1 MLPPA
6 SAPKNPLA
14 SLPIDQ
20 ITARRIS
27 EADWRILKSAHERR
41 VEPWIAPRLRRKS
54 RGERHPV
61 EDFLFD
67 YYPNRPSLLRRWTP
81 GPGVTLLG
89 DSAAELPIRPSLER
103 HGDGFSLPQPPP
115 ARRPFIEWLRRFLE
129 ACAARPPFFGC
140 HGLHE
145 WAMVYRTSSPRHES
159 LPLRLSPESIAA
171 VVESL
176 PVRCSHYDAFR
187 FFMPEARPLNRLQ
200 PTREASIDLEQPAC
214 LHANMDL
221 YKWCFK
227 LSPWCPSE
235 LTADAFELAREI
247 RELDMRAS
255 PYDVS
260 AYGLEL
266 VAIETPSGRSEYE
279 YLQRAFAERAR
290 LIRARLIALCSSLI
304 D

>member
-1 MLPPA
+1 M
-6 SAPKNPLA
+6 
-14 SLPIDQ
+14 
-20 ITARRIS
+20 
-27 EADWRILKSAHERR
+27 
-41 VEPWIAPRLRRKS
+41 
-54 RGERHPV
+54 
-61 EDFLFD
+61 
-67 YYPNRPSLLRRWTP
+67 
-81 GPGVTLLG
+81 
-89 DSAAELPIRPSLER
+89 
-103 HGDGFSLPQPPP
+103 
-115 ARRPFIEWLRRFLE
+115 
-129 ACAARPPFFGC
+129 
-140 HGLHE
+140 
-145 WAMVYRTSSPRHES
+145 
-159 LPLRLSPESIAA
+159 
-171 VVESL
+171 
-176 PVRCSHYDAFR
+176 RCSHYDAFR